1 VNILL
6 NIGIALACIIW
17 GFLIGSIPTGVIVG
31 KVFFGIDP
39 RDYGSHNSGGTNSGR
54 VLGKKVGIL
63 VMVLDIAKTVIAFW
77 TMWLFL
83 HFGPINLAE
92 LWDYGTFYNYLVFA
106 AAAFGHC
113 FSPFL
118 KFKGG
123 KAVACFMAIF
133 GGSSWL
139 GFIISLAVFFIIFLV
154 VFKKVMSKASLLS
167 GAVLILISGIFCL
180 LRLIPGADSVLNIF
194 LWDFGLVGGVC
205 FGWQMIVV
213 EVVVYTLLVI
223 RHASN
228 IQRIRKAK
236 KSLLNGSN

>member
-1 VNILL
+1 MNILL

-167 GAVLILISGIFCL
+167 GAILILISGIFCL
-180 LRLIPGADSVLNIF
+180 VRLIPGADSVLNIF

-228 IQRIRKAK
+228 IQRIRKGEEK
-236 KSLLNGSN
+236 PLEWK

>member
-1 VNILL
+1 MNILL
-6 NIGIALACIIW
+6 NILVVLGCLVW

-63 VMVLDIAKTVIAFW
+63 VMVLDIAKTVLAFW
-77 TMWLFL
+77 TVWLFL

-92 LWDYGTFYNYLVFA
+92 LFDNGVLYNYLVCV

-139 GFIISLAVFFIIFLV
+139 GFIISLAVFFTIFLV

-167 GAVLILISGIFCL
+167 GAVLICISGLFY
-180 LRLIPGADSVLNIF
+180 LIDALTHAEFFNVI
-194 LWDFGLVGGVC
+194 LWDFGLVGGVRI
-205 FGWQMIVV
+205 GWEMLVAEVIVYV
-213 EVVVYTLLVI
+213 LLVI

-228 IQRIRKAK
+228 IARIK
-236 KSLLNGSN
+236 KGEEKPLEWK

>member
-1 VNILL
+1 MNILL
-6 NIGIALACIIW
+6 NIGVALACIIW
-17 GFLIGSIPTGVIVG
+17 GFLFGSIPTGVIVG

-63 VMVLDIAKTVIAFW
+63 VMVLDIAKTVLAFW
-77 TMWLFL
+77 TMWAFL
-83 HFGPINLAE
+83 RFGPINLKE
-92 LWDYGTFYNYLVFA
+92 LWDNGIFYNYLVCA

-167 GAVLILISGIFCL
+167 GAILILISGIFCL

-228 IQRIRKAK
+228 IQRIRKGEEK
-236 KSLLNGSN
+236 PLEWK

>member
-1 VNILL
+1 MNILL
-6 NIGIALACIIW
+6 NVGIALACIIW
-17 GFLIGSIPTGVIVG
+17 GFLFGSIPTGVIVG

-63 VMVLDIAKTVIAFW
+63 VMVLDIAKTVLAFW

-83 HFGPINLAE
+83 RFGPIDLAE
-92 LWDYGTFYNYLVFA
+92 LWDNGIFYNYLVCA

-167 GAVLILISGIFCL
+167 GAVLILVSGIFCL

-194 LWDFGLVGGVC
+194 LWDFGIVGGVC
-205 FGWQMIVV
+205 FGWEMIVV

-228 IQRIRKAK
+228 IERIK
-236 KSLLNGSN
+236 KGEEKPLEWK

>member
-1 VNILL
+1 MNILL
-6 NIGIALACIIW
+6 NILVVLGCLVW

-63 VMVLDIAKTVIAFW
+63 VMVLDIAKTVLAFW
-77 TMWLFL
+77 TVWLFL

-92 LWDYGTFYNYLVFA
+92 LFDNGVLYNYLVCV

-139 GFIISLAVFFIIFLV
+139 GFIISLAVFFTIFLV

-167 GAVLILISGIFCL
+167 GAVLICISGLFY
-180 LRLIPGADSVLNIF
+180 LIDAVTHAEFFNVI
-194 LWDFGLVGGVC
+194 LWDFGLVGGVRI
-205 FGWQMIVV
+205 GWEMLVAEVIVYV
-213 EVVVYTLLVI
+213 LLVI

-228 IQRIRKAK
+228 IARIK
-236 KSLLNGSN
+236 KGEEKPLEWK

>member
-1 VNILL
+1 MNILL
-6 NIGIALACIIW
+6 NILVVLGCLVW
-17 GFLIGSIPTGVIVG
+17 GFLVGSIPTGVIVG
-31 KVFFGIDP
+31 KVFFGVDP

-63 VMVLDIAKTVIAFW
+63 VMVLDIAKTVFAFW
-77 TMWLFL
+77 TVWLFL
-83 HFGPINLAE
+83 RFGPINLAE
-92 LWDYGTFYNYLVFA
+92 LFDNGVLYNYLVCV

-113 FSPFL
+113 FSPWL

-139 GFIISLAVFFIIFLV
+139 GFIISLAVFFTIFLV

-205 FGWQMIVV
+205 FGWEMIAV
-213 EVVVYTLLVI
+213 EVVVYILLVI

-228 IQRIRKAK
+228 IQRIRQGEEKPLEWK
-236 KSLLNGSN
+236 

>member
-1 VNILL
+1 MDILL
-6 NIGIALACIIW
+6 NIVVALGCIIW

-31 KVFFGIDP
+31 KVFFGKDP

-63 VMVLDIAKTVIAFW
+63 VMVLDIAKTVFAFW
-77 TMWLFL
+77 MAWIFL
-83 HFGPINLAE
+83 RFGPVDRSILFDDGV
-92 LWDYGTFYNYLVFA
+92 LYNYLVCA

-139 GFIISLAVFFIIFLV
+139 GFIISLAVFFTIFLV

-205 FGWQMIVV
+205 FGWEMIAV
-213 EVVVYTLLVI
+213 EVVVYILLVI

-228 IQRIRKAK
+228 IQRIRQGEEKPLEWK
-236 KSLLNGSN
+236 

>member
-1 VNILL
+1 MNILL
-6 NIGIALACIIW
+6 NIGVALACIIW
-17 GFLIGSIPTGVIVG
+17 GFLFGSIPTGVIVG

-63 VMVLDIAKTVIAFW
+63 VMVLDIAKTVLAFW
-77 TMWLFL
+77 TMWAFL
-83 HFGPINLAE
+83 RFGPINLEE
-92 LWDYGTFYNYLVFA
+92 LWDNGIFYNYLVCG

-139 GFIISLAVFFIIFLV
+139 GFIISLAAFFIIFLV

-167 GAVLILISGIFCL
+167 GAVLILISGIFFL
-180 LRLIPGADSVLNIF
+180 LRLIPGVDSVLNIF

-205 FGWQMIVV
+205 FGWEMLVV

-228 IQRIRKAK
+228 IQRIK
-236 KSLLNGSN
+236 NGEEKPLEWK

>member
-1 VNILL
+1 MNILL
-6 NIGIALACIIW
+6 NILVVLGCLIW
-17 GFLIGSIPTGVIVG
+17 GFLVGSIPTGVIVG
-31 KVFFGIDP
+31 KVFFGVDP

-63 VMVLDIAKTVIAFW
+63 VMVLDIAKTVFAFW
-77 TMWLFL
+77 TVWLFL
-83 HFGPINLAE
+83 RFGPINLAE
-92 LWDYGTFYNYLVFA
+92 LFDNGVLYNYLVCV

-113 FSPFL
+113 FSPWL

-139 GFIISLAVFFIIFLV
+139 GFIISLAVFFTIFLV

-167 GAVLILISGIFCL
+167 GAVLIGISGLFYL
-180 LRLIPGADSVLNIF
+180 LNVIIGGGAFFDII
-194 LWDFGLVGGVC
+194 LWDLGLVGGVC
-205 FGWQMIVV
+205 IGWEMLVA
-213 EVVVYTLLVI
+213 EVVVYVLLVI

-228 IQRIRKAK
+228 IERIK
-236 KSLLNGSN
+236 KGEEKPLEWK

>member
-1 VNILL
+1 
-6 NIGIALACIIW
+6 
-17 GFLIGSIPTGVIVG
+17 
-31 KVFFGIDP
+31 
-39 RDYGSHNSGGTNSGR
+39 
-54 VLGKKVGIL
+54 
-63 VMVLDIAKTVIAFW
+63 
-77 TMWLFL
+77 
-83 HFGPINLAE
+83 
-92 LWDYGTFYNYLVFA
+92 TFYNYLVFA

-167 GAVLILISGIFCL
+167 GAILILISGIFCL

-228 IQRIRKAK
+228 IQRIRKGEEK
-236 KSLLNGSN
+236 PLEWK

>member
-1 VNILL
+1 MNILL
-6 NIGIALACIIW
+6 NILVVLGCLVW

-63 VMVLDIAKTVIAFW
+63 VMVLDIAKTVLAFW
-77 TMWLFL
+77 TVWLFL

-92 LWDYGTFYNYLVFA
+92 LFDNGVLYNYLVCV

-139 GFIISLAVFFIIFLV
+139 GFIISLAVFFTIFLV

-167 GAVLILISGIFCL
+167 GAVLICISGLFY
-180 LRLIPGADSVLNIF
+180 LIDVLTHAEFFNVI
-194 LWDFGLVGGVC
+194 LWDFGLVGGVRI
-205 FGWQMIVV
+205 GWEMLVAEVIVYV
-213 EVVVYTLLVI
+213 LLVI

-228 IQRIRKAK
+228 IARIK
-236 KSLLNGSN
+236 KGEEKPLEWK